1 MSDDHKLGTWDTE
14 KNWRRMK
21 EDQRA
26 IREGKKKYVP
36 KLYKDTPQGGSGAG
50 KGDQYRAVDKERYDL
65 NYDLAFGKITK
76 EEHAKRMA
84 ELDDNSME

>member
-1 MSDDHKLGTWDTE
+1 MTDDHKLGTWDTQ

-26 IREGKKKYVP
+26 VRMGKKKWTP
-36 KLYKDTPQGGSGAG
+36 KHYSDTPQGGGGAG
-50 KGDQYRAVDKERYDL
+50 KGDQYRPVDKERYDL

-84 ELDDNSME
+84 ELDNEMG